1 MPLCYHLALKGS
13 ELTLLLPSTQ
23 SSFFSSK
30 VILHQL
36 LAKKAVPFPSLF
48 PSLRWDLVQCQQSLR
63 ADTHLYPASGSGLG
77 DTELWGGWDGFA
89 PLPTNAEQSIR
100 CKTMISARAE
110 VSFRV
115 VLCPAGHCTLCIII
129 KKIPFFF
136 FFPFNCI
143 YFFHWKSCS
152 QARGAFSSTQSHLGR
167 TPTSTVAIAK

>member
-30 VILHQL
+30 VILRQL

-48 PSLRWDLVQCQQSLR
+48 PSLRWDLVQCQQGLR
-63 ADTHLYPASGSGLG
+63 ADTCLYPASGSGLG

-89 PLPTNAEQSIR
+89 PLPTNAEQSVR
-100 CKTMISARAE
+100 CKAMISERAE

-129 KKIPFFF
+129 KKILFFF
-136 FFPFNCI
+136 FSPLIAFTFSTG
-143 YFFHWKSCS
+143 KAA
-152 QARGAFSSTQSHLGR
+152 ARPGVPSPALSLTWDVLQPQQLQ
-167 TPTSTVAIAK
+167 